1 MRVYVCEEAYV
12 INALRVGYSVLR
24 YRGGV
29 GQWAW
34 AVNRVAG
41 LGVLLFL
48 ALHIFDIFLAGFG
61 PALFNDLLFLYKG
74 PAVRI
79 LDLFLLFGLLYH
91 GINGLRLTLEDFKP
105 SMAANNRQLFTIQII
120 VFLVVYVPG
129 AMVMANEF
137 YGIVGG
143 ALLTLFILALPSV
156 IAWGSSAFQFGTANV
171 DVSGGNYRD
180 AMVDLARSRGRPRS
194 AFEFNMW
201 LFMRIS
207 GILLIFLAVFHM
219 FWLHFT
225 VSVEKITFDTLISRW
240 TDPAQGAFWR
250 SYDVLLLAFAFT
262 HGMNGARMVVDDY
275 FHSPG
280 WRAFIKILLLL
291 GWFILMAFGLYIIFT
306 FMPGT
311 LPPK

>member
-1 MRVYVCEEAYV
+1 M

-24 YRGGV
+24 YRGGI

-61 PALFNDLLFLYKG
+61 PGLFNDLLFLYKG
-74 PAVRI
+74 PIVRV
-79 LDLFLLFGLLYH
+79 LDIFLLFGLLYH
-91 GINGLRLTLEDFKP
+91 GVNGLRLTLMDFKP
-105 SMAANNRQLFTIQII
+105 SLALYSVQLFNIQTIIFLL
-120 VFLVVYVPG
+120 VFVPG
-129 AMVMANEF
+129 AMAMAYEF

-143 ALLTLFILALPSV
+143 ALLTLIVLALPV
-156 IAWGSSAFQFGTANV
+156 GLAALATFLPFGSG
-171 DVSGGNYRD
+171 DVQVSSGNYQ
-180 AMVDLARSRGRPRS
+180 AAVVELARSRGKPRG

-207 GILLIFLAVFHM
+207 GLLLIFLALFHM
-219 FWLHFT
+219 FWLHFMI
-225 VSVEKITFDTLISRW
+225 SVEQITFDTIIARW

-250 SYDVLLLAFAFT
+250 SYDLLLLVFAFT

-280 WRAFIKILLLL
+280 WRAFLKIFLAVF
-291 GWFILMAFGLYIIFT
+291 WFVLMGLGLYIIFT
-306 FMPGT
+306 FAPGT